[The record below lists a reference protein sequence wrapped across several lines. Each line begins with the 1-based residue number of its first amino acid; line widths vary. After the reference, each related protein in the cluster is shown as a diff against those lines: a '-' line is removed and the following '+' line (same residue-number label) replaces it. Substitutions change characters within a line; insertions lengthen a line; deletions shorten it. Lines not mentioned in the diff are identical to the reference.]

1 LTQAPTT
8 RLFGASLQKEN
19 VMQSRLLSAAVVA
32 LIAAPLAAQA
42 DPDRTVAGGGSFPSG
57 WNVRTETSRQTGQP
71 APLANVKF
79 QTMGAA
85 GDLHTTVGPAAIYWR
100 DRDTVSGNYHVVAKM
115 IQMKNPAHP
124 EAFGLVIGGRNL
136 ADSAQR
142 YTYFLV
148 RPTDGKF
155 SIRRRASYA
164 ARPTAV
170 VEWTDSDAVVKGD
183 SGEAANELS
192 IEVKSGRARFMINGK
207 EVYAGSAADLDVNG
221 VVGYRVNHNLDVH
234 LGPLGI
240 HKL

>member
-1 LTQAPTT
+1 M
-8 RLFGASLQKEN
+8 RLFHI
-19 VMQSRLLSAAVVA
+19 VAAVAA
-32 LIAAPLAAQA
+32 LSPNLASAQA
-42 DPDRTVAGGGSFPSG
+42 DPDRTVAGGGNFPPG
-57 WNVRTETSRQTGQP
+57 WNVRTERN
-71 APLANVKF
+71 APTTNVKF
-79 QTMGAA
+79 IAMGNR

-100 DRDTVSGNYHVVAKM
+100 DQDTVSGDYHVVAKL

-124 EAFGLVIGGRNL
+124 EAFGLLIGGRNL
-136 ADSAQR
+136 ADSTQR

-148 RPTDGKF
+148 RPIDGKF

-170 VEWTDSDAVVKGD
+170 VEWTASDAIVKGD

-192 IEVKSGRARFMINGK
+192 VEVRGGRARFMVNGK
-207 EVYAGSAADLDVNG
+207 EVYAGNAADLDVNG